1 MLVTGGASGF
11 GAEII
16 TSFVRQGSRVVCLD
30 FNAESGARIAAET
43 GALFIPCDL
52 RDIGALRAVIVKVP
66 GPPGAVQE

>member
-1 MLVTGGASGF
+1 VLVTGGASGF

-16 TSFVRQGSRVVCLD
+16 TSFAHQGSRVVFPDLD
-30 FNAESGARIAAET
+30 AESGARIAAET